1 MHPGSRIEAVYL
13 CRDPVDFRKSIAG
26 LSALVEQCFQRNPF
40 GSALHVFINA
50 RRDKIKALYW
60 HRNGFCLWYKRL
72 ERERFAW
79 PKEVA
84 GSTHAVTMQQLE
96 WLLEGF
102 DLWRNR
108 PHKSLHYEA
117 VS

>member
-1 MHPGSRIEAVYL
+1 M
-13 CRDPVDFRKSIAG
+13 
-26 LSALVEQCFQRNPF
+26 NPF
-40 GSALHVFINA
+40 GTALHVFINA

-72 ERERFAW
+72 ERERERERFAW
-79 PKEVA
+79 PGKASGPIQTVSLQE
-84 GSTHAVTMQQLE
+84 LE

-102 DLWRNR
+102 DLWSNR
-108 PHKSLHYEA
+108 PHKSLHFES